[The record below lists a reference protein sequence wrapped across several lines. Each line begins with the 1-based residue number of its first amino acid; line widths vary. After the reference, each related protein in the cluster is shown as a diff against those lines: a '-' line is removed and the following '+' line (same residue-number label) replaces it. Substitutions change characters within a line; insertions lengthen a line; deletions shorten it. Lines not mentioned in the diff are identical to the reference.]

1 MAKRGRARARARQRH
16 RTLSLKSASAISKRD
31 ENIVREKQ
39 GRPYVVKGERC
50 LKWERGEEDDRNV
63 TERKRRREREE
74 ERDRDGTRQ
83 ERGSERTPFAVLA
96 PAINNALAYKSAS
109 YTCGVNRARVCV
121 ISHLR
126 SSRVSCD
133 VTVSL

>member
-1 MAKRGRARARARQRH
+1 MFKAG
-16 RTLSLKSASAISKRD
+16 
-31 ENIVREKQ
+31 
-39 GRPYVVKGERC
+39 
-50 LKWERGEEDDRNV
+50 ERGEEDDRNV
-63 TERKRRREREE
+63 TEYAYERRREREE
-74 ERDRDGTRQ
+74 KRDRDGTKQ

-133 VTVSL
+133 VTVSF

>member
-1 MAKRGRARARARQRH
+1 M
-16 RTLSLKSASAISKRD
+16 ISKRD

-39 GRPYVVKGERC
+39 GRPYVVKGEQC

-63 TERKRRREREE
+63 TERKRRGEREE
-74 ERDRDGTRQ
+74 KRDRDGTKQ

-109 YTCGVNRARVCV
+109 CTCGVNRARVCV

-126 SSRVSCD
+126 SFRVSCD
-133 VTVSL
+133 VTVSF